1 MNRWEWARQYFSVHT
16 SEWTQVLN
24 LKGPKVIWITI
35 LAWNCGVL
43 CDVSRGKKV
52 NLLNFFLKNRME
64 GIFKF
69 LKKYFYVMVEH
80 NISYSYPQNLKKLL
94 CIARTSVDI
103 YEYYGLWMKEN
114 ICIKIFL
121 QEHGTQ

>member
-1 MNRWEWARQYFSVHT
+1 M
-16 SEWTQVLN
+16 
-24 LKGPKVIWITI
+24 K
-35 LAWNCGVL
+35 
-43 CDVSRGKKV
+43 
-52 NLLNFFLKNRME
+52 

-80 NISYSYPQNLKKLL
+80 NISYSYPQNLKRLL